1 MAMNEKYPVALA
13 VGTELTSAVTKTTY
27 RIIQV
32 LGQGGFGIT
41 YKAELPTIGTKHTY
55 FAIKEFFMEGGN
67 ARQGNQVVVLPGK
80 EAVVQSMKE
89 RYWREAERLK
99 DYNHPHI
106 VKIAD
111 WIEANNTLYY
121 VMDFL
126 PGGSLDAFKQ
136 PMEEKRLAR
145 YIIQVAEALQYLHS
159 LRVNHL
165 DVKPENIMLDEQ
177 DNAILIDFGI
187 SQGYTATGEKTTTFS
202 TRGVSKGYSAPEYAY
217 EYSFSPALDVY
228 SLGATLYR
236 LATGNRPPV
245 IQDVEQL
252 TFPASVSSR
261 LKSII
266 KQAMHHRVDKRSSLT
281 MLISSLNL
289 LLVPKS
295 GQFND
300 SGVTKVEVNDGA
312 TRVESVKSSVTPK
325 TDPYI
330 ATQAEV
336 YLGKRNE
343 RQTTTTSSS
352 TSNTSSIPSK
362 DSMMKYVAAGT
373 VGLVLLVCG
382 YWFMNNN
389 NQEPASSQPVQTT
402 VVEEQKQAETTTAK
416 QTATPKTTASNTTPK
431 QTTTT
436 AVTTQ
441 SKTTSNT
448 SSSTPQQSSGSSA
461 QPSSRTTTQ
470 SSQPTQSVQQTAP
483 AQVSSTPAAEE
494 LSADEL
500 LSKGLSSAKRFNYDK
515 ALNYFKQAAEKGNVQ
530 ALYYIGDLY
539 YNGNGVDKS
548 FATAKR
554 YFEQAANKG
563 FAEAQY
569 MMGVM
574 YRNGQGVT
582 KSILQA
588 KSWLQKAANQG
599 HVAAERL
606 LDSL

>member
-1 MAMNEKYPVALA
+1 MAINEKYPEALA
-13 VGTELTSAVTKTTY
+13 VGTELKSHVATY
-27 RIIQV
+27 RITQV

-55 FAIKEFFMEGGN
+55 FAIKEFFMQG
-67 ARQGNQVVVLPGK
+67 AHTRQGNQVVVLPGQ

-89 RYWREAERLK
+89 RYWREVERLSK
-99 DYNHPHI
+99 YDHPHI
-106 VKIAD
+106 VKVAD
-111 WIEANNTLYY
+111 RIEANNTLYY

-126 PGGSLDAFKQ
+126 PGGSLDAFKR
-136 PMEEKRLAR
+136 PMEEKQLAR

-159 LRVNHL
+159 RRVNHL

-187 SQGYTATGEKTTTFS
+187 SQGYTATGERTTTFS

-217 EYSFSPALDVY
+217 VYSFSPALDVY

-281 MLISSLNL
+281 MLISSLNQL
-289 LLVPKS
+289 LIPQS
-295 GQFND
+295 GSFNN
-300 SGVTKVEVNDGA
+300 SGVTQVEVNDGA
-312 TRVESVKSSVTPK
+312 TRVESIKPSVTKKSVPNRSIEAEIYLDAVK
-325 TDPYI
+325 PY
-330 ATQAEV
+330 
-336 YLGKRNE
+336 KR
-343 RQTTTTSSS
+343 QKS

-362 DSMMKYVAAGT
+362 DSMLNYVIAGAA
-373 VGLVLLVCG
+373 VLVLLAGG
-382 YWFMNNN
+382 YWFMNKDK
-389 NQEPASSQPVQTT
+389 QEPASSQPVQTT
-402 VVEEQKQAETTTAK
+402 VVEEPKQAETTTIK
-416 QTATPKTTASNTTPK
+416 KTATSKKTSLNTTQK

-436 AVTTQ
+436 AAAPQ
-441 SKTTSNT
+441 PKMTSNA
-448 SSSTPQQSSGSSA
+448 SSSTLQQSSGPSA
-461 QPSSRTTTQ
+461 QPSTSTTTTP
-470 SSQPTQSVQQTAP
+470 SSQPTQRVQQTAP
-483 AQVSSTPAAEE
+483 TQVTSTPVVEE

-563 FAEAQY
+563 FTEAQY

-582 KSILQA
+582 KSIPQA
-588 KSWLQKAANQG
+588 KAWLQKAANQG
-599 HVAAERL
+599 HAAAERL